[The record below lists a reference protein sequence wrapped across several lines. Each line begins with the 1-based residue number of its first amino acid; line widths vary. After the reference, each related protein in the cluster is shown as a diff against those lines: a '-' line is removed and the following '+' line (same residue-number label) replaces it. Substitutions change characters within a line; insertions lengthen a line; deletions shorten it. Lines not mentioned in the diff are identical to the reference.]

1 MTWLL
6 NIPVVDT
13 NPQTKFQDATIIGT
27 LKSTSYQNLNLSLT
41 GPCMYVCTCNSVHMY
56 VQSKH
61 YMPLASSMAG
71 ALKKIVHQEDYRV
84 KCRTK

>member
-6 NIPVVDT
+6 NIPVVLVDT
-13 NPQTKFQDATIIGT
+13 NYQTKFQDATIIGT

-41 GPCMYVCTCNSVHMY
+41 GPCMDVCTCNSVHMY
-56 VQSKH
+56 VQPKH

-71 ALKKIVHQEDYRV
+71 ALKKLSNYITMGRL
-84 KCRTK
+84 